1 MPEPTTP
8 RPMDA
13 AGVIGAVICCAI
25 WGGNAVAAKY
35 CIADHALPPIG
46 GAALR
51 FAISLPV
58 VALVCLQG
66 RARLWPEFRAWN
78 GRLLLLHGVLTAV
91 QIGTFNW
98 GTSLSEAGRSS
109 IFINIHTLVTAPLA
123 WLILGEHLGTR
134 GVVGLASAAAGV
146 GVILAKQFMLG
157 GGWLGDLVVLFSAVV
172 FGVQTIAQ
180 KLTFPKIPART
191 LLFSQSV
198 VALILSSVYSA
209 LFEGPSSFHF
219 TPDAVRGVV
228 YQGLASSGIC
238 FSLWLILLSR
248 YPAGRLATIA
258 FLTPFF
264 GITLGSLMRGE
275 PLTWQL
281 AVGGVL
287 VGLGIYLVASGKVE
301 GEAAEPGALEGR
313 TVPAEAGP

>member
-1 MPEPTTP
+1 MAESTTP
-8 RPMDA
+8 RPLDA
-13 AGVIGAVICCAI
+13 AGVLGAVICCAI

-35 CIADHALPPIG
+35 CIADGALPPIG

-51 FAISLPV
+51 FLISLPV

-66 RARLWPEFRAWN
+66 KARLWPEFKAGN
-78 GRLLLLHGVLTAV
+78 GRLLLLHGTLTAI

-98 GTSLSEAGRSS
+98 GTSQSEAGRSS

-134 GVVGLASAAAGV
+134 GCIGLGSAAMGV
-146 GVILAKQFMLG
+146 GIILAKQLALG
-157 GGWLGDLVVLFSAVV
+157 GGLLGDLVVLASAVV
-172 FGVQTIAQ
+172 FAGQTIAQ
-180 KLTFPKIPART
+180 KLTFPRIPART
-191 LLFSQSV
+191 LLFSQTV

-219 TPDAVRGVV
+219 TPDAIRGVV
-228 YQGLASSGIC
+228 YQGLFSSGIC

-248 YPAGRLATIA
+248 YPAGRLATIS

-264 GITLGSLMRGE
+264 GISLGSLMRGE

-281 AVGGVL
+281 AIGGVL
-287 VGLGIYLVASGKVE
+287 VGLGIYLVASAKAEAIPEAQPVE
-301 GEAAEPGALEGR
+301 GRAVAAES
-313 TVPAEAGP
+313 

>member
-1 MPEPTTP
+1 MPEPTTS
-8 RPMDA
+8 RPLDA
-13 AGVIGAVICCAI
+13 AGVLGAVICCAI

-35 CIADHALPPIG
+35 CIADGALPAIG

-66 RARLWPEFRAWN
+66 KARLWPDLRRSEN
-78 GRLLLLHGVLTAV
+78 VGLLLLHGVLTAI

-98 GTSLSEAGRSS
+98 GTSQSEAGRSS
-109 IFINIHTLVTAPLA
+109 IFINIHSLVTAPLA

-134 GVVGLASAAAGV
+134 GLAGLGSAALGV
-146 GVILAKQFMLG
+146 GIILAKQLMLG
-157 GGWLGDLVVLFSAVV
+157 GGLLGDLVVLVSATV
-172 FGVQTIAQ
+172 FASQTIAQ
-180 KLTFPKIPART
+180 KLTFPIIPART
-191 LLFSQSV
+191 LLFSQTV
-198 VALILSSVYSA
+198 VALVLSAVYSA
-209 LFEGPSSFHF
+209 LFEGASSYHF

-248 YPAGRLATIA
+248 YPASQLATIA

-264 GITLGSLMRGE
+264 GISLGSLMRGE
-275 PLTWQL
+275 PLTWPL
-281 AVGGVL
+281 AIGGIL
-287 VGLGIYLVASGKVE
+287 VGLGIYLVASGK
-301 GEAAEPGALEGR
+301 AEVVAGPVEGR
-313 TVPAEAGP
+313 TVPAEAGS

>member
-1 MPEPTTP
+1 MAEPTTP
-8 RPMDA
+8 RPLDA
-13 AGVIGAVICCAI
+13 AGVLGAVICCAI

-35 CIADHALPPIG
+35 CIADDALPPIG

-51 FAISLPV
+51 FFISLPI

-66 RARLWPEFRAWN
+66 KARLWPDFQKGQGW
-78 GRLLLLHGVLTAV
+78 LLLLHGTLTAI

-98 GTSLSEAGRSS
+98 GTSHSEAGRSS

-134 GVVGLASAAAGV
+134 GCLGLGSAAFGV
-146 GVILAKQFMLG
+146 AIILAKQLAMG
-157 GGWLGDLVVLFSAVV
+157 GGLLGDMVVLGSAVI
-172 FGVQTIAQ
+172 FATQTIAQ
-180 KLTFPKIPART
+180 KLTFPIIPART
-191 LLFSQSV
+191 LLFSQTV
-198 VALILSSVYSA
+198 VALILCTIDSA

-228 YQGLASSGIC
+228 YQGLFSSGIC

-248 YPAGRLATIA
+248 YPAGRLATIS

-264 GITLGSLMRGE
+264 GISLGSLMRGE

-281 AVGGVL
+281 GVGGVL
-287 VGLGIYLVASGKVE
+287 VGLGIYLVASGKAEASGEAEVVE
-301 GEAAEPGALEGR
+301 GRAVTAEPA
-313 TVPAEAGP
+313 P

>member
-1 MPEPTTP
+1 
-8 RPMDA
+8 MDA
-13 AGVIGAVICCAI
+13 AGVIGATICCAI

-35 CIADHALPPIG
+35 CIGEGGLPAIG
-46 GAALR
+46 GAGLR

-66 RARLWPEFRAWN
+66 GARLWPKVRAGN
-78 GRLLLLHGVLTAV
+78 GWLLLLHGSLTAI
-91 QIGTFNW
+91 QIGTFNL

-109 IFINIHTLVTAPLA
+109 IFINVHSLVVAPLA
-123 WLILGEHLGTR
+123 WLILGEHLGTK
-134 GVVGLASAAAGV
+134 GLIGLGSAAFGV
-146 GVILAKQFMLG
+146 GIILAKQFAIG
-157 GGWLGDLVVLFSAVV
+157 GGLLGDAIVLVSAVV
-172 FGVQTIAQ
+172 FAVQTIAQ
-180 KLTFPKIPART
+180 KLTFPRIPART

-198 VALILSSVYSA
+198 VALVLSAVWSA
-209 LFEGPSSFHF
+209 LFEGPSRYHF
-219 TPDAVRGVV
+219 TRDAVWGVV

-248 YPAGRLATIA
+248 YQASRLATIA

-287 VGLGIYLVASGKVE
+287 VGLGIYLVASGKPGYVTR
-301 GEAAEPGALEGR
+301 AEELP
-313 TVPAEAGP
+313 VPTET